1 MTRLLK
7 QSPVVH
13 QKSCREYREVIHP
26 GMINSASKFMP
37 FECEVGPAYAP
48 VETNSHMSHKLSIQ
62 KCAQT
67 TMMSLRNK
75 NDGTTITYDKT
86 RVRNPSN
93 L

>member
-1 MTRLLK
+1 
-7 QSPVVH
+7 
-13 QKSCREYREVIHP
+13 VIHP